1 MPAAD
6 SRGVSFSPDFLDR
19 VRTRRAALRASLG
32 ELLAA
37 AGPIVWEIGCGHG
50 HFLVRYAGT
59 HPDRLCLGIDLIG
72 DRLDRAGR
80 KRDRS
85 GLARCHFLR
94 AEARE
99 CLAAFPPGVSLAEV
113 WVLFPDPWP
122 KARHHKNRLLTADFL
137 DAVAARAQPGAR
149 LYFRTDHEEYFR
161 AVEAVVAGLKTWRPD
176 PGAAWPI
183 EPETV
188 FQARA
193 PRHFSLV
200 AVRTAHPAPP
210 IAPVAP
216 GQPPPG

>member
-1 MPAAD
+1 M
-6 SRGVSFSPDFLDR
+6 SFSPDFLER
-19 VRTRRAALRASLG
+19 VRARRAALGRALAD
-32 ELLAA
+32 LLPEPRA
-37 AGPIVWEIGCGHG
+37 IVWEIGCGHG
-50 HFLVRYAGT
+50 HFLVRYAET
-59 HPDRLCLGIDLIG
+59 HPTRLCLGIDLIG
-72 DRLDRAGR
+72 DRLERAAR
-80 KRDRS
+80 KRDRA

-99 CLAAFPPGVSLAEV
+99 CLAAFPPGVDLAEV

-137 DAVAARAQPGAR
+137 DAVSARAEPGAR

-161 AVEAVVAGLKTWRPD
+161 AVEAAVAGLKTWRPE
-176 PGAAWPI
+176 PRAAWPM

-200 AVRTAHPAPP
+200 AVRTTYPAPP
-210 IAPVAP
+210 TEPVAP